1 MSVPRGRDGLFRF
14 LHPRFIVYT
23 TCWEDPAVDRRALEF
38 SSGDRVLVITSAG
51 CNALDYLLAGAGQVH
66 AVDINSCQNALLELK
81 VAAIRTLDHAA
92 GFELF
97 GLGRSPRAREMYSDA
112 LRPSLSDGA
121 RRYWDRH
128 LGLFDGRGWRSS
140 LFYRG
145 TAGLVHRLLLEYATR
160 GRGLTPALDE
170 LLAAGSVD
178 EQREIFDRH
187 RMRERLDAPLFRW
200 SLSRPQA
207 LALMGIPGPQREQ
220 IVRQYPGGV
229 PAYALDMIES
239 ALAATPLRT
248 NYFWRAVLQ
257 GSYSAECCPEY
268 LTPGG
273 WARLRDGLL
282 DRLTVDTNSV
292 TGFLNTAASGISK
305 FVLLDHMDWM
315 SGAEPA
321 ALSEEW
327 SAILAAAKPGARV
340 IFRSA
345 ALAVTYM
352 DPLTVRWQGRDT
364 RLGSLLRY
372 DGDRAAAL
380 HRLDRTRVY
389 GSFYIVE
396 LPS

>member
-1 MSVPRGRDGLFRF
+1 VRAPRGRGRLFRF

-23 TCWEDPAVDRRALEF
+23 TCWEDPAVDRMALDF
-38 SSGDRVLVITSAG
+38 SPGDRVLVITSAG

-66 AVDINSCQNALLELK
+66 AVDINPCQNALLELK
-81 VAAIRTLDHAA
+81 VAALRTLDHAA

-97 GLGRSPRAREMYSDA
+97 GLGRSPRAREMYRHA
-112 LRPSLSDGA
+112 LRPLLSDEA
-121 RRYWDRH
+121 QRYWDRN
-128 LGLFDGRGWRSS
+128 LSLFDGGGWRSS

-145 TAGLVHRLLLEYATR
+145 TAGFAHRLLLGYATR
-160 GRGLTPALDE
+160 ALGLRPTFDE
-170 LLAAGSVD
+170 LLAAGSVE

-187 RMRERLDAPLFRW
+187 RVRARLDTPLFRW
-200 SLSRPQA
+200 LVSRPQS
-207 LALMGIPGPQREQ
+207 LAVMGIPSPQRAQ
-220 IVRQYPGGV
+220 IVRHEGGV
-229 PAYALDMIES
+229 PGYALDMIEC
-239 ALAATPLRT
+239 ALAATSLRS

-273 WARLRDGLL
+273 WSRLREGLL
-282 DRLTVDTNSV
+282 DRLTIHTDSV
-292 TGFLNTAASGISK
+292 TRFLKSTTPGISK

-315 SGAEPA
+315 SSAEPD

-327 SAILAAAKPGARV
+327 SAILAAATSGARV

-345 ALAVTYM
+345 GRDVTYI
-352 DPLTVRWQGRDT
+352 DPLVVSWRGRDT

-372 DGDRAAAL
+372 DGERAAAL

-389 GSFYIVE
+389 GSFYIAE
-396 LPS
+396 LPW